1 MVSAIIPKKYE
12 YLTSPDMPRMIQEG
26 LKTYGTLEEPGSKN
40 NFTILEWANEVGVD
54 KFYTADSI
62 PWCGL
67 WMAVIAKRSGWTP
80 PKSPLWALS
89 WSSFGEYIKESS
101 EPHAPS
107 LGDVLV
113 FVRNGGGHVGLY
125 VGEDSTSFF
134 VLGGNQSNSVCI
146 TRIVKSRLYTARRP
160 KWRIQQ
166 PSTVKPVVLSPQGEI
181 STNER

>member
-1 MVSAIIPKKYE
+1 MVSAVIPERYK

-26 LKTYGTLEEPGSKN
+26 LRTYGTLEEPGSKN
-40 NFTILEWANEVGVD
+40 NPTILAWAKEVGVD

-67 WMAVIAKRSGWTP
+67 WMAVIADRSGWTP

-89 WSSFGEYIKESS
+89 WSNFGEYVKES
-101 EPHAPS
+101 PKPNAPS

-125 VGEDSTSFF
+125 VGEDVSSFY
-134 VLGGNQSNSVCI
+134 VLGGNQSDSVSI
-146 TRIVKSRLYTARRP
+146 ARIVKSRLYTCRRP
-160 KWRIQQ
+160 RWRIQQ
-166 PSTVKPVVLSPQGEI
+166 PPTVQPVDLSPKGKV
-181 STNER
+181 SKNER